1 MRPGGKI
8 TADVWRGR
16 LARETVDH
24 CDRQGMGS
32 NLSENHVPLILHQRN
47 SAGVQAGESGRST
60 QMPRTYI
67 PCATINY
74 RMPTGKLHIV
84 PLGGLGEFGMNCMA
98 IRWGDDIIVIDGG
111 LMFPEAELLGV
122 DIVVPDISYLIE
134 NRLRVKG
141 IILTHGHEDHIGGL
155 PWILSELNVPVWGT
169 EFTLAY
175 VEDKLEEHGLLDDAD
190 LREIRAG
197 ESFQIGPFTIS
208 PIQVTHSL
216 VDCVALAVHTP
227 LGVIIHTGDF
237 KVDPTPTDNRL
248 FDLHAF
254 AEYGKTGVLALF
266 QDSTNVER
274 KGYTPSERAVRRK
287 FDEVFAHTKRRL
299 FISCF
304 SSSIH
309 RIKLAVEM
317 AWQHGRKVAFAG
329 RSMNNSAEIAE
340 DLGYIEIPEG
350 LLIHPGEMKNFP
362 PEKVCVLISGT
373 QGEPMSALSRA
384 AVDNHKHAKIE
395 KGDTVMLSSR
405 IIPGNEKAIY
415 RMIDHLF
422 RREAHV
428 IYDDGSSPPVHVSG
442 HASQEELKLIINL
455 VKPKYFIPIHG
466 EYRQLKLHA
475 EMAAAM
481 KGSVGNVILIESGD
495 VLEFDEL
502 SARKAGRV
510 NVGRVCID
518 SGSRTDVVEDL
529 IVKDRRHLSEDGIV
543 LPIIAINKLTGKV
556 ETTPE
561 IVTRGFSPGE
571 DGFVGGARQIVMQT
585 LDSSSAEEKADYGVI
600 KEKIR
605 ADLKRYVSKQTQ
617 KRPLI
622 MPVILEI

>member
-1 MRPGGKI
+1 
-8 TADVWRGR
+8 
-16 LARETVDH
+16 
-24 CDRQGMGS
+24 
-32 NLSENHVPLILHQRN
+32 
-47 SAGVQAGESGRST
+47 
-60 QMPRTYI
+60 
-67 PCATINY
+67 
-74 RMPTGKLHIV
+74 MPTGKLQIV

-98 IRWGDDIIVIDGG
+98 IRWQDDIIVIDAG
-111 LMFPEAELLGV
+111 LMFPESELLGV
-122 DIVVPDISYLIE
+122 DIVVPDITYLTE
-134 NRLRVKG
+134 NRQHVRG
-141 IILTHGHEDHIGGL
+141 IFLTHGHEDHIGAL
-155 PWILSELNVPVWGT
+155 PWVLSELNVPVHGT

-175 VEDKLEEHGLLDDAD
+175 VEDKLDEHGLLENAD
-190 LREIRAG
+190 LRELKANERVK
-197 ESFQIGPFTIS
+197 IGPFTVH
-208 PIQVTHSL
+208 PIAVTHSL
-216 VDCVALAVHTP
+216 VDCVAFAIHTP

-237 KVDPTPTDNRL
+237 KVDPTPTDTKL

-254 AEYGKTGVLALF
+254 AEYGKEGVLALF

-274 KGYTPSERAVRRK
+274 RGYTPSERAVRRK
-287 FDEVFAHTKRRL
+287 FEEIFGNTERRL

-309 RIKLAVEM
+309 RIKLAVEL
-317 AWQHGRKVAFAG
+317 AWEFGRKISFVG

-350 LLIHPGEMKNFP
+350 LLIHPGEVKNFP

-405 IIPGNEKAIY
+405 IIPGNEKSIY

-428 IYDDGSSPPVHVSG
+428 IYDDGSQPPIHVSG

-455 VKPKYFIPIHG
+455 VKPKYFIPVHG

-475 EMAAAM
+475 ELAASM
-481 KGSVGNVILIESGD
+481 HRSVGSVMLIESGD
-495 VLEFDEL
+495 VLEIDEQG
-502 SARKAGRV
+502 ARKAGRV
-510 NVGRVCID
+510 TVGRVCID

-529 IVKDRRHLSEDGIV
+529 IIKDRRHISEDGIV
-543 LPIIAINKLTGKV
+543 LPIIAINKLTGRA
-556 ETTPE
+556 EGTPE
-561 IVTRGFSPGE
+561 IVTRGFNPGE
-571 DGFVGGARQIVMQT
+571 DDFMTGARQLVIQT
-585 LDSSSAEEKADYGVI
+585 LEQSSEEEKGDYGVI

-605 ADLKRYVSKQTQ
+605 ADLKRYISKQTQ